1 MSFTPRTRLVNPR
14 LGTYFGIFAAL
25 LAALLILVL
34 ILEQLGVA
42 DSTLRWMM
50 LAAPLV
56 LYAVLG
62 TASATSQSL
71 DYFAAGRRVPAIFT
85 GLSLAITALG
95 ATGLAALT
103 GAFFVSGYD
112 ALAIT
117 IGGLAGFVV
126 MGILLAP
133 FLRKFGAY
141 TVPTYLGRRFSSPA
155 LRVLAAALLALPML
169 FIVAAELRIGAYVAG
184 WLIGWPP
191 GVLAPLLAVF
201 LMASLMLGGMRSL
214 AWSSSAQAITV
225 VFAILLMAA
234 IVALYLTKIPVPQLT
249 YGPIVRSLIR
259 EEAALGL
266 SQTTAAQFA
275 LKLPPEGFVALSK
288 RFTTAFGD
296 IGPAAFV
303 ITTWTVMAGLAAA
316 PWLLPRVSATPGVYD
331 ARKSLGW
338 ATFFFGLLVLTMS
351 ASAAFLRDPLVELA
365 LSGSS
370 AGAPWLSDLQN
381 AGLAAV
387 GPAATPRAV
396 IGSITFSRDGVLMAL
411 PIATGLP
418 AAIAYLT
425 AAALIAAAL
434 AGAGATLLALANIM
448 AEDMVGGLAQEP
460 PTDRPRL
467 AVARITMALA
477 AALSLALV
485 LITPTDPLKLLLWAL
500 TVTATT
506 AFPVLVLSIWWK
518 RVNAPG
524 AMAGM
529 LTGFIVAVLAIAAS
543 EAEMISAAGTV
554 VAALGLPLG
563 ATAAMVASVLT
574 PAPSRHVLELARDI
588 RVPGGEILYDREM
601 HRLKLKRRSPK

>member
-1 MSFTPRTRLVNPR
+1 MTFTPRTRLVNPR

-25 LAALLILVL
+25 LAGLLIVVL

-42 DSTLRWMM
+42 DLTLRWMM

-95 ATGLAALT
+95 ATGLAAIT
-103 GAFFVSGYD
+103 GVFFVSGYD

-191 GVLAPLLAVF
+191 AVLAPLLALFV
-201 LMASLMLGGMRSL
+201 MASLVLGGMRSL

-234 IVALYLTKIPVPQLT
+234 IVALYVTKIPVPQLT

-266 SQTTAAQFA
+266 SQTAAAQLA

-296 IGPAAFV
+296 IGPSAFV

-351 ASAAFLRDPLVELA
+351 AVAAFMRDPLVELA

-387 GPAATPRAV
+387 GPATTPRAV
-396 IGSITFSRDGVLMAL
+396 IGSITFVRDGLLMAL

-418 AAIAYLT
+418 AAITYFA

-448 AEDMVGGLAQEP
+448 AEDMVGGLAPEP
-460 PTDRPRL
+460 PTERPRL
-467 AVARITMALA
+467 AVARMTMALA

-485 LITPTDPLKLLLWAL
+485 LLTPTDPLKLLLWAL

-524 AMAGM
+524 AIAGM
-529 LTGFIVAVLAIAAS
+529 LTGFAIAVLAIAAS
-543 EAEMISAAGTV
+543 EARMISGAGTI

-563 ATAAMVASVLT
+563 AVAAMVASLLT